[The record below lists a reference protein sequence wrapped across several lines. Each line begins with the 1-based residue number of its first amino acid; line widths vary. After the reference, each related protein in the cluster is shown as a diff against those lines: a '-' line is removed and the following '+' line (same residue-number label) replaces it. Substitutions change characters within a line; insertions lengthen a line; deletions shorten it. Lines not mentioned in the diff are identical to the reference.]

1 MDGFEKRRN
10 SIREKILAST
20 LELFA
25 RQGIKKTS
33 IARISEQAGVSPVT
47 IYNYFENKSGLVKEV
62 VKYLAGQKLREAE
75 DLFSSD
81 RPYLERLAEMV
92 FIKNQNFNRYHPEL
106 VQAVSAPD
114 DPALREYVTGKVY
127 DQALE
132 VFTRFLEEGKRLGY
146 IRPGL
151 SAKSIRIFTEMF
163 RYLSESYPNVF
174 EDFNRNRELVNEIWK
189 LYLYGLMGQESHPE
203 LFSLDKDAS
212 LNTRPQ
218 TAV

>member
-1 MDGFEKRRN
+1 MNGFEKRRS
-10 SIREKILAST
+10 SIREKILEAT

-33 IARISEQAGVSPVT
+33 IKQISDRAEVSPVT
-47 IYNYFENKSGLVKEV
+47 IYNYFESKSGLVREV
-62 VKYLAGQKLREAE
+62 VKYLAGRKLAEAE
-75 DLFSSD
+75 ELFSSG

-106 VQAVSAPD
+106 LQAISAPD
-114 DPALREYVTGKVY
+114 DPALKEYVNGVIY
-127 DQALE
+127 NQALE

-146 IRPGL
+146 IRAGL

-163 RYLSESYPNVF
+163 RYLSDSYPQVF
-174 EDFNRNRELVNEIWK
+174 EDLSRNHELVNEIWK

-203 LFSLDKDAS
+203 LFSLDKDRHF
-212 LNTRPQ
+212 NTRG
-218 TAV
+218 

>member
-1 MDGFEKRRN
+1 MNGFEKRRS
-10 SIREKILAST
+10 SIRDKILETT
-20 LELFA
+20 LELFS

-33 IARISEQAGVSPVT
+33 IKQISDQAEVSPVT
-47 IYNYFENKSGLVKEV
+47 IYNYFESKSGLLKEV
-62 VKYLAGQKLREAE
+62 VKYLAGQKLAEAG

-92 FIKNQNFNRYHPEL
+92 FIKNQNFSRYHPEL
-106 VQAVSAPD
+106 LQAISAPD
-114 DPALREYVTGKVY
+114 DPALKEYISGEVY

-163 RYLSESYPNVF
+163 RYLSESYPQVF
-174 EDFNRNRELVNEIWK
+174 EDFSRNRELVNEIWK

-203 LFSLDKDAS
+203 LFSLGKDS
-212 LNTRPQ
+212 QVNTRG
-218 TAV
+218 